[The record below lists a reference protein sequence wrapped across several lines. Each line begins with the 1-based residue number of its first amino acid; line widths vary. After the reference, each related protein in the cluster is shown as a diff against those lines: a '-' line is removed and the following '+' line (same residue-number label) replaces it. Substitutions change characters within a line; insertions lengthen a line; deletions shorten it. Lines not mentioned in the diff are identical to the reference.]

1 VSTSDLTT
9 DKGLLSGHI
18 YDSLR
23 AQIIGG
29 QLDPGERLVES
40 DIARTLEVSQS
51 PVRDALKRLSH
62 EGLVLHLPRRGNFV
76 ASISEEE
83 AKRSYRVRESLED
96 VAAREF
102 CAYAESSSIDELYEC
117 ISDMRRA
124 AQEGDQAALID
135 ADVRFHRIVWASSEN
150 PLLPMIFPMVE
161 ATIRKFTA
169 VSNRLYFDASEVA
182 ESHVPLVESLVS
194 RDPDRAAEVHRA
206 HVREVWERIG
216 QGKRQ
221 GSIAAE

>member
-1 VSTSDLTT
+1 MSTTDLKA

-23 AQIIGG
+23 GQIITG
-29 QLDPGERLVES
+29 QLEPGERLVES

-62 EGLVLHLPRRGNFV
+62 EGLVMHLPRRGNFV

-83 AKRSYRVRESLED
+83 AKRSYLVRESLEE

-102 CAYAESSSIDELYEC
+102 CAYADVIAIEELQRC
-117 ISDMRRA
+117 LDDMRRA
-124 AQEGDQAALID
+124 AQRGDQAALID
-135 ADVRFHRIVWASSEN
+135 ADVDFHRIVWSSGEN
-150 PLLPMIFPMVE
+150 PLLPRIFPMVE

-169 VSNRLYFDASEVA
+169 VSNRVYFDASEVA
-182 ESHVPLVESLVS
+182 ESHVPLLESLIA
-194 RDPDRAAEVHRA
+194 RDADLAAKEHKA
-206 HVREVWERIG
+206 HVRAVWERIE
-216 QGKRQ
+216 QGKKP
-221 GSIAAE
+221 STAKA